1 MALCIL
7 RYFIIMLFINNDI
20 IVDTILVGS
29 QNEEA
34 NLQKTNKEAK
44 NYLAMA
50 ITVAPRG
57 VGALMGERKYYK
69 KVDEAKRV

>member
-1 MALCIL
+1 MISLLIQYWWGARMKKLT
-7 RYFIIMLFINNDI
+7 YK
-20 IVDTILVGS
+20 
-29 QNEEA
+29 
-34 NLQKTNKEAK
+34 KTNKEAK

-50 ITVAPRG
+50 IAVAPRG